1 MQVQRW
7 VLLVV
12 AVVVWAIPT
21 LGADSADSADAARP
35 DAVTAA
41 ADSRKDATSDSAK
54 REASRDSD
62 GEESA
67 PKAEAV
73 AQETAAQE
81 AAADEE
87 AEDSGKRAAPAGAD
101 LVAVVKGRGAT
112 TSVTDTSELERALSA
127 ARPGETIRMAAGT
140 YDPVVIS
147 RSGTASAPI
156 TLTGPTSAVITG
168 GDKGYTVHLDG
179 ASHWQLV
186 GFAVSGG
193 GKGIMTDGSTGLLL
207 DSLTV
212 SDTGDEAVHFR
223 GGSSNNTIQRSTI
236 RNTGLNQPEFGEGV
250 YVGSAKSN
258 WKKYSGGQP
267 DLSMNNRVVGN
278 TFQRITAENV
288 DVKEETGGTL
298 IAGNRFDGSAISGE
312 NFADSVVDVKGYDG
326 TVTGNVTTG
335 NAPALKN
342 IIETHV
348 ITEPE
353 TSGCGNR
360 IENNRVEGFRPAG
373 VLVAV
378 DKKCE

>member
-1 MQVQRW
+1 MRVQRW

-12 AVVVWAIPT
+12 AVVVWAMPS
-21 LGADSADSADAARP
+21 LGGDTAHVAET
-35 DAVTAA
+35 DAVARA
-41 ADSRKDATSDSAK
+41 GDDREKDGSDSAQRK
-54 REASRDSD
+54 PSRDSD
-62 GEESA
+62 GAEAAPEETPPEEQKASA
-67 PKAEAV
+67 PAPSE
-73 AQETAAQE
+73 
-81 AAADEE
+81 
-87 AEDSGKRAAPAGAD
+87 KRATAPPALAGD
-101 LVAVVKGRGAT
+101 LLAVVRGRGAT
-112 TSVTDTSELERALSA
+112 IEVAGTSELKRAVGA
-127 ARPGETIRMAAGT
+127 ARPGDTIRMAAGS
-140 YDPVVIS
+140 YDPVVIT
-147 RSGTASAPI
+147 RSGTAAAPI
-156 TLTGPTSAVITG
+156 TLTGQSDAVITG
-168 GDKGYTVHLDG
+168 SGKGYTVHLDG
-179 ASHWQLV
+179 SSYWQLV

-223 GGSSNNTIQRSTI
+223 GGSSDNTIQRSTI
-236 RNTGLNQPEFGEGV
+236 RNTGLNQPEYGEGV

-258 WKKYSGGQP
+258 WKKYSDGRP

-278 TFQRITAENV
+278 TFKRITAENV
-288 DVKEETGGTL
+288 DVKEETRGTL

-312 NFADSVVDVKGYDG
+312 NFADSVVDVKGYGG
-326 TVTGNVTTG
+326 TVTGNLTTG

-373 VLVAV
+373 ALVAV
-378 DKKCE
+378 DKKCG

>member
-1 MQVQRW
+1 MQVPRW
-7 VLLVV
+7 MLLVV
-12 AVVVWAIPT
+12 AVVVWAVPM
-21 LGADSADSADAARP
+21 LGADSADAARP
-35 DAVTAA
+35 DAVTPAA
-41 ADSRKDATSDSAK
+41 EPREDATSDSAK

-62 GEESA
+62 GEESS
-67 PKAEAV
+67 PKAEA
-73 AQETAAQE
+73 AEQE
-81 AAADEE
+81 AAEE
-87 AEDSGKRAAPAGAD
+87 AEDAPSADDSGKRVAPAGAD
-101 LVAVVKGRGAT
+101 LLAVVKGRGAT
-112 TSVTDTSELERALSA
+112 TSVTDTAELERALAA
-127 ARPGETIRMAAGT
+127 ARPGDTIRMAAGT
-140 YDPVVIS
+140 YEPVVIN

-156 TLTGPTSAVITG
+156 TLTGPKGAVISG
-168 GDKGYTVHLDG
+168 SGKGYTVHLDG

-193 GKGIMTDGSTGLLL
+193 GKGIMTDRSNGLLL

-298 IAGNRFDGSAISGE
+298 IAGNRFDGSSISGE
-312 NFADSVVDVKGYDG
+312 NFADSVVDVKGYNS
-326 TVTGNVTTG
+326 TVTGNVITG

-373 VLVAV
+373 ELVAV

>member
-7 VLLVV
+7 VLIVV

-21 LGADSADSADAARP
+21 LGADSADATRP
-35 DAVTAA
+35 DAVAPAA
-41 ADSRKDATSDSAK
+41 AAAREDATSDSAK
-54 REASRDSD
+54 RAASRDSD

-67 PKAEAV
+67 PKTKA
-73 AQETAAQE
+73 AAQE
-81 AAADEE
+81 SAADEE
-87 AEDSGKRAAPAGAD
+87 AEDATSAGDSRKRVVPAGTD
-101 LVAVVKGRGAT
+101 LLAVIPGRGAT
-112 TSVTDTSELERALSA
+112 TSVTDTSELERALAA
-127 ARPGETIRMAAGT
+127 ARPGDTIRMAAGA
-140 YDPVVIS
+140 YEPVVIS
-147 RSGTASAPI
+147 RSGTPAAPI
-156 TLTGPTSAVITG
+156 TLTGPPGAAITG
-168 GDKGYTVHLDG
+168 SGTGYSLHLDG

-186 GFAVSGG
+186 GFTVSGG
-193 GKGIMTDGSTGLLL
+193 GKGVMTDGSTGLLL

-223 GGSSNNTIQRSTI
+223 GGSSDNTIQRSTI

-278 TFQRITAENV
+278 TFERITAENV

-312 NFADSVVDVKGYDG
+312 NFADSVVDVKGYDS

-373 VLVAV
+373 ELVAV

>member
-1 MQVQRW
+1 MRMQVQRW

-12 AVVVWAIPT
+12 AVVLWAVPA
-21 LGADSADSADAARP
+21 LGGDAAPATHTDPVVGAGDPRKDTVDSAR
-35 DAVTAA
+35 
-41 ADSRKDATSDSAK
+41 RQ
-54 REASRDSD
+54 ASRNSD
-62 GEESA
+62 GEESSPREEA
-67 PKAEAV
+67 PPEKAPQKDGDADG
-73 AQETAAQE
+73 TGDAAKPNP
-81 AAADEE
+81 APVSAAD
-87 AEDSGKRAAPAGAD
+87 
-101 LVAVVKGRGAT
+101 LLAVVRGRGAT
-112 TSVTDTSELERALSA
+112 VQVSDTSELEKALAA
-127 ARPGETIRMAAGT
+127 ARPGDTILMAAGT
-140 YDPVVIS
+140 YDPVVIT
-147 RSGTASAPI
+147 RSGTAAAPV
-156 TLTGPTSAVITG
+156 TLTGPAGAVI
-168 GDKGYTVHLDG
+168 KGSGKDYTLHLDG

-186 GFAVSGG
+186 GFTVSGG
-193 GKGIMTDGSTGLLL
+193 GKGVMTDGSTGLLL

-223 GGSSNNTIQRSTI
+223 SGSSNNTIQRSTI
-236 RNTGLNQPEFGEGV
+236 RNTGLNQPEYGEGV

-258 WKKYSGGQP
+258 WKKYSDGRP

-312 NFADSVVDVKGYDG
+312 NFADSVVDFKGYGG
-326 TVTGNVTTG
+326 TVTGNLTTG

-348 ITEPE
+348 ITDPE

-360 IENNRVEGFRPAG
+360 IENNKVQGFQPSG
-373 VLVAV
+373 QLVAV